1 MLNKRLRVLIVANQD
16 WFFLSHRLPLAHAI
30 RTAGAEVVVVAGDS
44 GKASAIREEGFEFVA
59 MPISRKGVN
68 PVRELHTLRF
78 LRRTYRRLQP
88 DLVHH
93 VTIKPVL
100 YGSIAS
106 QLVGGM
112 AVVNAISG
120 LGYVFASRMLWDK
133 GVKEFVEAA
142 RLIRAEDESPRF
154 VLAGTPDF
162 GNPGAIAVTQM
173 QAWSSE
179 GAVEW
184 WGQRNDMPAVLAQS
198 SVVVLPTMYGEGV
211 PKILLEAAAAGR
223 PIVATDVRG
232 CREIV
237 RPGINGMLVA
247 PGNGTELANAIRVL
261 LESRD
266 LRERFGRA
274 GREIAVAEFA
284 EETVVR
290 RTLDVYRDLLGAS

>member
-1 MLNKRLRVLIVANQD
+1 
-16 WFFLSHRLPLAHAI
+16 
-30 RTAGAEVVVVAGDS
+30 
-44 GKASAIREEGFEFVA
+44 
-59 MPISRKGVN
+59 
-68 PVRELHTLRF
+68 
-78 LRRTYRRLQP
+78 
-88 DLVHH
+88 
-93 VTIKPVL
+93 
-100 YGSIAS
+100 
-106 QLVGGM
+106 
-112 AVVNAISG
+112 
-120 LGYVFASRMLWDK
+120 MLWDK

-290 RTLDVYRDLLGAS
+290 RTLDVYRDLLGASALLK